1 MFIQIKNLSKVYK
14 KYRAVNKIN
23 FEIEQNKTIGLLG
36 PNGCGKTTSIGMIL
50 GLITPTE
57 GEIIIDDKNLKSYKR
72 DEILNRLNFASPY
85 VPWTMMVWAY
95 QSSAR
100 WALDIYSGVD
110 VVGGFMVVYQLC
122 YSPMAI
128 GFVAISSFLGPIIYQ
143 RSSDMFG
150 DLRHFRST
158 VKMNMLLGVGLFLLV
173 VFLYASSHILHAPY
187 FALIVPNDYQS
198 YSSYMGLVVIA
209 GFFAGLGELFLLKF
223 QKDMRVIAVRNIRLA
238 CSIFGVISIFMGAKY
253 FGIDGVIY
261 ALLVTSVINFILFY
275 LGSLKI

>member
-1 MFIQIKNLSKVYK
+1 
-14 KYRAVNKIN
+14 
-23 FEIEQNKTIGLLG
+23 
-36 PNGCGKTTSIGMIL
+36 
-50 GLITPTE
+50 
-57 GEIIIDDKNLKSYKR
+57 
-72 DEILNRLNFASPY
+72 
-85 VPWTMMVWAY
+85 
-95 QSSAR
+95 
-100 WALDIYSGVD
+100 
-110 VVGGFMVVYQLC
+110 
-122 YSPMAI
+122 
-128 GFVAISSFLGPIIYQ
+128 
-143 RSSDMFG
+143 MFG

-158 VKMNMLLGVGLFLLV
+158 VKTNMLLGVGLFLLV

-223 QKDMRVIAVRNIRLA
+223 QRDMRVIAVRNIRLA